1 MQTQYSFNVILLILA
16 LFYAEISLAI
26 GQVDFLGV
34 LIPKQIQLNQ
44 ARETVDLQG
53 YSAKLING
61 EPFYVGAFFTSK
73 PEKQASMLL
82 LSDNS
87 MAMICYIVQDDV
99 NPDII
104 RRIFTEDILVNNP
117 GWDSEALNKSRLAEL
132 QSFFQN
138 TYNAGDILGFE
149 YSSSGELVFTING
162 TVLKSWPN
170 GRTLFNALLRTWIGP
185 YPPSRE
191 FKEAILGN

>member
-1 MQTQYSFNVILLILA
+1 MRTQYGFNVLLLICS
-16 LFYAEISLAI
+16 LFYAQISLAI

-44 ARETVDLQG
+44 ARETVSLQG

-61 EPFYVGAFFTSK
+61 EPFYVGAFFSSK
-73 PEKQASMLL
+73 PEKQPSMLL
-82 LSDNS
+82 LSDS
-87 MAMICYIVQDDV
+87 PMAMICYIVQDDV

-104 RRIFTEDILVNNP
+104 RRIFTEEILVNNP
-117 GWDSEALNKSRLAEL
+117 GWESVTLNKSRLAEL
-132 QSFFQN
+132 QSVFQN

-162 TVLKSWPN
+162 RVLKSWPN

>member
-1 MQTQYSFNVILLILA
+1 MRTQYGFNVILLVFS
-16 LFYAEISLAI
+16 LFYAQISLAI

-44 ARETVDLQG
+44 ARETVSLQG
-53 YSAKLING
+53 YAAKLING
-61 EPFYVGAFFTSK
+61 EPFYVGAFFSSK
-73 PEKQASMLL
+73 PEKRPSMLL
-82 LSDNS
+82 LSDS
-87 MAMICYIVQDDV
+87 PMAMICYIVQDDV

-104 RRIFTEDILVNNP
+104 RRIFTEEILVNNP
-117 GWDSEALNKSRLAEL
+117 GWESETLNKSRLVEL
-132 QSFFQN
+132 QSVFQN

-162 TVLKSWPN
+162 GVLKSWPN